1 MAPLTTTN
9 FHSTKASE
17 MAQPKKTKRK
27 NLAKILKEKS
37 EMLASQID
45 IDQDSE
51 DPEPGK
57 MEDQV

>member
-1 MAPLTTTN
+1 
-9 FHSTKASE
+9 